1 MSKPKLAIYWAASCG
16 GCDIAILDIEARILD
31 VAAAFDLALWPVAAD
46 FKKKDVAAMP
56 NGSIDLC
63 LFNGGIRTSE
73 NEEMAKLLR
82 ARSKVLV
89 AFGACATEGGIP
101 GLANQFSADDLFAR
115 VYRETPS
122 TDNAAG
128 VLPLAHSAVPEG
140 DLELP
145 VFEDGLRKLD
155 QVVEVDYYIPGCPP
169 QPTQIWAVLETIVQ
183 GRPLPPRGAVL
194 GANEKTCCDEC
205 SRSREEKKLRHFVR
219 PHEIVADPT
228 RCLLDQ
234 GIVCLGPATRGG
246 CGALCVGVGAPCR
259 GCYGPPPGVRDQGAK
274 MISALASVID
284 SQDPAEVEAIVAE
297 IADPVGLFHRFSF
310 ASSMVKGAGS

>member
-31 VAAAFDLALWPVAAD
+31 VAAAFDLALWPCAAD
-46 FKKKDVAAMP
+46 FKKKDVVAMP
-56 NGSIDLC
+56 EGSIDLC
-63 LFNGGIRTSE
+63 LFNGAIRSSE

-82 ARSKVLV
+82 SRSKLLV

-101 GLANQFSADDLFAR
+101 GLANQFTHDDLFAR

-122 TDNAAG
+122 TDNPAG
-128 VLPLAHSAVPEG
+128 VLPAAHTAVPEG

-145 VFEDGLRKLD
+145 VIEDSVRKLD

-169 QPTQIWAVLETIVQ
+169 QPTQIWAVLETIIQ
-183 GRPLPPRGAVL
+183 GKPLPPKGSVL
-194 GANEKTCCDEC
+194 GAGDKTCCDEC
-205 SRSREEKKLRHFVR
+205 PRTREEKKLRHFVR
-219 PHEIVADPT
+219 PHEILADPV

-234 GIVCLGPATRGG
+234 GIVCLGPATRSG
-246 CGALCVGVGAPCR
+246 CGALCVAVGVPCR

-284 SQDPAEVEAIVAE
+284 SQDPDEVEAIIAE
-297 IADPVGLFHRFSF
+297 ITDPVGTFHRFSF